1 MTGRGR
7 REQLPPSPASLQIQS
22 LVSTMEMCPRPRL
35 VRSTWPVLAILLVLA
50 VALAGCNRGRDRSEL
65 MPVFLE
71 EGTEVGGVLRS
82 DAWEVEITGL
92 AGKDTLLGD
101 EGEDSGLAQVSQYET
116 SAQPAQRGEW
126 VIVPIRLKNLAGED
140 MLLLVRTLRLRDDQ
154 GNEYEL
160 GKRNVHLAYIF
171 YTDPETYGEQSNQH
185 VQHVFETDE
194 ERLGPAIFD
203 VPVDATGLVMIL
215 EGAEGELTIGY

>member
-1 MTGRGR
+1 M
-7 REQLPPSPASLQIQS
+7 
-22 LVSTMEMCPRPRL
+22 
-35 VRSTWPVLAILLVLA
+35 
-50 VALAGCNRGRDRSEL
+50 
-65 MPVFLE
+65 
-71 EGTEVGGVLRS
+71 
-82 DAWEVEITGL
+82 
-92 AGKDTLLGD
+92 
-101 EGEDSGLAQVSQYET
+101 
-116 SAQPAQRGEW
+116 
-126 VIVPIRLKNLAGED
+126 IVPIRLKNLAGED

-203 VPVDATGLVMIL
+203 VPLDATGLVMIL
-215 EGAEGELTIGY
+215 EGAEGELAIGY